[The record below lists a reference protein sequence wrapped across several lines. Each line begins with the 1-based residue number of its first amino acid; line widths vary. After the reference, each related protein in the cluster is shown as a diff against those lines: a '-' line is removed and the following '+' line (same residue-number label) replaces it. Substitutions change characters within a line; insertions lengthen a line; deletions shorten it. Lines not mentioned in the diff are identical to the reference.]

1 MGSKSVQV
9 GGLLLARG
17 VLMVLAVLGAGRSL
31 LALCCPWQR
40 RASDCALLPAGRWA
54 GRACRLHIT
63 LPGLQPSG
71 DMQQETGR
79 WQLRMS
85 GVSQAETNERAGA
98 STKLPNCP
106 ID

>member
-1 MGSKSVQV
+1 MGPKSGQV

-17 VLMVLAVLGAGRSL
+17 VLVVLAMLGAGRSL
-31 LALCCPWQR
+31 LALCCHWQHR
-40 RASDCALLPAGRWA
+40 ALLPAGRWA

-63 LPGLQPSG
+63 LPGLWPSG

-79 WQLRMS
+79 WKLRTS